1 MNNYAIAWPFLFL
14 RYFQGM
20 GMGVC
25 VHIFYLASLFCFSKK
40 IDEIFLLLFWLS
52 LEFIKLELLEL
63 CFTCSH
69 VFPGKE

>member
-1 MNNYAIAWPFLFL
+1 
-14 RYFQGM
+14 M

-40 IDEIFLLLFWLS
+40 IDEILLLLFWLS
-52 LEFIKLELLEL
+52 LEFIKLEILEL
-63 CFTCSH
+63 CFTFSH